1 MVNAVRSGESQ
12 RSVAKRFGVSMSV
25 VHRWVKRAGDQ
36 PLDNVN
42 WHDRPS
48 GPSVPGN
55 RTPPEIESLVL
66 DTRQSLRQESLL
78 GEHGAVAIHQELVAT
93 HPELAIPSVRTIG
106 RILERHGVVDQKKRL
121 RHPAPPRGWY
131 LPEVAEKQ
139 AELDQFDIVEGLKIK
154 NGPLVEV
161 LNGMSLWGRLAVTF
175 VTGTMSTLQVR
186 RCLCEHWQEV
196 GLPSYAQ
203 FDNDTIFQGPHQ
215 HRDIIGSVIRMCL
228 SLGVIPVFVPPRECG
243 FQAVIENYNGLWQ
256 AKVWAR
262 FHHPSVEALQTQSA
276 HYVSAHRLHTATHR
290 ELTPERRPFPE
301 HWTLDLSQSPQG
313 TMIFLRRTTDIGN
326 VFLLGRSFFVA
337 SQWLHRLV
345 RCEVD
350 LIQQL
355 IRFHQLRRCAPQEQ
369 PLINEISY
377 HVQKNSIQK

>member
-12 RSVAKRFGVSMSV
+12 RSVAQRFGVSLSV
-25 VHRWVKRAGDQ
+25 VQRWVQRAGDK
-36 PLDNVN
+36 PLVKVN
-42 WHDRPS
+42 WRDRPS

-55 RTPPEIESLVL
+55 HTPPEIENLVL
-66 DTRQSLRQESLL
+66 DTRRSLRHESLL
-78 GEHGAVAIHQELVAT
+78 GEYGAVAIHQELVAT

-106 RILERHGVVDQKKRL
+106 RILERHGVVDKTKRL

-131 LPEVAEKQ
+131 LPEVAEQ
-139 AELDQFDIVEGLKIK
+139 RAELDQFDIVEGLKIK

-161 LNGMSLWGRLAVTF
+161 LNGISLLGRLAVTF
-175 VTGTMSTLQVR
+175 VAETMNTLQVR
-186 RCLCEHWQEV
+186 RCLCKHWQEV

-228 SLGVIPVFVPPRECG
+228 DLGVIPVFVPPRECG

-256 AKVWAR
+256 TKVWAR
-262 FHHPSVEALQTQSA
+262 FHHPSIEALQTQSA
-276 HYVSAHRLHTATHR
+276 HYVAAHRIRTAVHR
-290 ELTPERRPFPE
+290 ESIPQRRPFPE
-301 HWTLDLSQSPQG
+301 HWTLDLAQPLQG
-313 TMIFLRRTTDIGN
+313 TMIFLRRTTDRGN
-326 VFLLGRSFFVA
+326 VFLLGRSFFVN

-350 LIQQL
+350 LVHHQ
-355 IRFHQLRRCAPQEQ
+355 IRFYQLRRRAPQEQ
-369 PLINEISY
+369 PLINEITY
-377 HVQKNSIQK
+377 HIAKYSFQK